1 VTLPVASA
9 GRLLFYTE
17 DGHSFEDVLVVNPL
31 TGEQKILG
39 VPTLDSGAPASLEEA
54 QTDGDDHENGDDPSE
69 VDADDGS
76 VVISYESE
84 LDEISD
90 SGRSEWDEEE
100 SADGEGIML
109 LKPFKIPN
117 QGTECDSKLAEHAA
131 SAKMNLDG
139 LSCMA
144 LPPNKELEAGETLL
158 EEEFP
163 TTLNQSV
170 GANAE
175 VGNLKTE
182 KSDNDDHLK
191 AQEETSFSDQDRLQ
205 VITVK
210 LLLNLACTVH
220 NRPPKLA
227 PNSADTML
235 TFSAEII

>member
-1 VTLPVASA
+1 M
-9 GRLLFYTE
+9 
-17 DGHSFEDVLVVNPL
+17 LVSKQIDDIS
-31 TGEQKILG
+31 EILEAD
-39 VPTLDSGAPASLEEA
+39 LHKESGQIA
-54 QTDGDDHENGDDPSE
+54 QSMHWKDAQLENGMQSLVLAGNKLLEGKADM
-69 VDADDGS
+69 VDF
-76 VVISYESE
+76 ISE
-84 LDEISD
+84 LSLTL
-90 SGRSEWDEEE
+90 
-100 SADGEGIML
+100 EGIML

-139 LSCMA
+139 LSCIA

-175 VGNLKTE
+175 VGNLRTE

-191 AQEETSFSDQDRLQ
+191 AQEETSLSDQDRLQ
-205 VITVK
+205 VITLK

-227 PNSADTML
+227 PNSTNTML
-235 TFSAEII
+235 TFSAEIIRNLMQF

>member
-1 VTLPVASA
+1 
-9 GRLLFYTE
+9 
-17 DGHSFEDVLVVNPL
+17 
-31 TGEQKILG
+31 
-39 VPTLDSGAPASLEEA
+39 
-54 QTDGDDHENGDDPSE
+54 
-69 VDADDGS
+69 
-76 VVISYESE
+76 
-84 LDEISD
+84 
-90 SGRSEWDEEE
+90 
-100 SADGEGIML
+100 ML
-109 LKPFKIPN
+109 LKPYKIPN

-139 LSCMA
+139 LSCMT